1 MIGFLKNKLLSLQ
14 IKKAVQQAKQE
25 KSETYAEQL
34 IASRCKWLKL
44 YWNGEEKEFL
54 IYQIDFPEL
63 LACGRFPNVLYG
75 MCKGLGN
82 ALKMEVPP
90 VPESDLKALAEEE
103 KIFNQE
109 LVKKSLVNPTYEQ
122 LAEGARKKLP
132 QLAPEDITFDVVIPK
147 DFTTSLYYWYLNEWA
162 EGLKK
167 KSETVLSSG
176 SAESQNTGGTGQAST
191 SRE

>member
-1 MIGFLKNKLLSLQ
+1 MSGFFKNMLLSLQ
-14 IKKAVQQAKQE
+14 IKKAVHQAQQE
-25 KSETYAEQL
+25 TGETYAEQL
-34 IASRCKWLKL
+34 ITSRCKWLEL
-44 YWNGEEKEFL
+44 YWNGQLKKFL

-63 LACGRFPNVLYG
+63 LACGRFPNVLYT